1 MKLFLGS
8 TSRSF
13 AMIALSMVAS
23 SFGSA
28 AATDLSG
35 TIKIDGS
42 STVAP
47 ISMAAAEMF
56 MQEHP
61 KVRVT
66 VGISGTGGGFKKFLD
81 VKPDLRTDIS
91 DASRPIKQA
100 ELDKAKEVSVNFV
113 EIPVAID
120 GLAVMVNP
128 KNTWCDHLTLEELK
142 KIWEPSST
150 IQNWKDIRMGF
161 PDKPLRLFGPGTD
174 SGTFD
179 FFTEVING
187 KEKACRSDF
196 SASENDNAL
205 VQGIAGDEGSLG
217 YFGFAYYEAN
227 HAKLKLVGI
236 DNGNGK
242 PVKPSSDLVRAG
254 GYAPLARPLF
264 LYVNAESLKRPEVQ
278 AFLAY
283 VLDHSK
289 KIVEHP
295 KVQYVVFPDE
305 LYTLARQ
312 RMDSRKTG
320 TVMLGVHGASNLVE
334 IYRQNQ

>member
-1 MKLFLGS
+1 MS
-8 TSRSF
+8 TTRLLNLRL
-13 AMIALSMVAS
+13 AVAAFS
-23 SFGSA
+23 LACIIVPTVRAS
-28 AATDLSG
+28 DLSG

-47 ISMAAAEMF
+47 ISTAAAEMF
-56 MQEHP
+56 MQQHP
-61 KVRVT
+61 KVRIT

-100 ELDKAKEVSVNFV
+100 ELDKAKEIGVNFV

-128 KNTWCDHLTLEELK
+128 KNTWCDHLTLDELK

-150 IQNWKDIRMGF
+150 IQNWKDIRKGF

-179 FFTEVING
+179 YFTEVING

-236 DNGNGK
+236 DNGDGK
-242 PVKPSSDLVRAG
+242 PVKPSSDLVRGG
-254 GYAPLARPLF
+254 GYVPLSRPLF
-264 LYVNAESLKRPEVQ
+264 LYVNAESLKRPEVK
-278 AFLAY
+278 AFVNFMLEN
-283 VLDHSK
+283 SK

-295 KVQYVVFPDE
+295 KVQYVAFPEE
-305 LYTLARQ
+305 LYTLVRN
-312 RMDSRKTG
+312 RVDSAKTG
-320 TVMLGVHGASNLVE
+320 TAMSGVHGASNMVE
-334 IYRQNQ
+334 VYRKNQ

>member
-1 MKLFLGS
+1 MKLTLS
-8 TSRSF
+8 HARRALALLTLSIATSSLE
-13 AMIALSMVAS
+13 IAVAS
-23 SFGSA
+23 
-28 AATDLSG
+28 DLTG

-47 ISMAAAEMF
+47 ISTAAAEMF
-56 MQEHP
+56 MQQNP

-81 VKPDLRTDIS
+81 AKPDLRTDIS

-100 ELDKAKEVSVNFV
+100 EIDKAKEVGVSFV
-113 EIPVAID
+113 EIPVAVD

-142 KIWEPSST
+142 KIWEPAST
-150 IQNWKDIRMGF
+150 IQNWKDIRKGF

-179 FFTEVING
+179 YFTEVING
-187 KEKACRSDF
+187 KEKACRSDY

-227 HAKLKLVGI
+227 HAKLKLMAI
-236 DNGNGK
+236 DNGDGK
-242 PVKPSSDLVRAG
+242 PVKPSNDLVRAG
-254 GYAPLARPLF
+254 GYTPLSRPLF
-264 LYVNAESLKRPEVQ
+264 LYVNAESLKRPEVK
-278 AFLAY
+278 AFLAF
-283 VLDHSK
+283 LLENSK

-295 KVQYVVFPDE
+295 KVQYVSFPDE

-312 RMDSRKTG
+312 RLDSGKTG
-320 TVMLGVHGASNLVE
+320 TAMLGVHGASNLVE
-334 IYRQNQ
+334 VYRKN